1 MSSPN
6 LQNSENKLKTIVE
19 TGKPGK
25 ISTRAADG
33 THKQVYISKQTINS
47 LKPALET
54 YDKEKT
60 GGLFPL
66 LALLPAILAGICSAA
81 GIAGGVASAVNNA
94 KQAAAADK
102 DRELNQAM
110 LEKVQGKGIFL
121 NPLEGRAL
129 YDFLKPR
136 GIKLKQLK
144 NGNGIYINPHE
155 SKTKGSGFLIT

>member
-1 MSSPN
+1 MSLPH
-6 LQNSENKLKTIVE
+6 LQKSEDKLKSMVE

-25 ISTRAADG
+25 ISTRASDG
-33 THKQVYISKQTINS
+33 THRQVYINKQTIDK

-54 YDKEKT
+54 YEKT

-66 LALLPAILAGICSAA
+66 LALLPAILAGVGSAA

-102 DRELNQAM
+102 DKELKQAM
-110 LEKVQGKGIFL
+110 LEKIKGKGIFL
-121 NPLEGRAL
+121 NPHEGRAL

-136 GIKLKQLK
+136 GIKIPQLK
-144 NGNGIYINPHE
+144 NGNGIYLNPHD
-155 SKTKGSGFLIT
+155 SKTKGTGFFIT